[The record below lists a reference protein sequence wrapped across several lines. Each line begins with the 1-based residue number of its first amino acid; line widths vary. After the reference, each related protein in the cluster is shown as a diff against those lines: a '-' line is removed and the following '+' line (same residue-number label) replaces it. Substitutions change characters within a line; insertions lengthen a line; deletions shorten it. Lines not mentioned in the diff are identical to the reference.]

1 MGIFEGITHSEEI
14 EELVNSAQSMYDSA
28 TERLEAHK
36 KSTSKSLENLGKLKL
51 EAWSGDMSTFLD
63 RFGAFANVQM
73 KCIDD
78 QNLDFIEHDLSP
90 NQLMVNMRTASVN
103 AGEVLKA
110 GALSIGTG
118 ALVGIA
124 SYGGVMMFA
133 KASTG
138 TAIATLSGAAKTNA
152 TLAWF
157 GGGSIKSGGLGMV
170 AGKVVLAGVVL
181 APIAIVAGSIA
192 AAKGKERLAEAKKVH
207 AEAKHAVA
215 QMETVITGLEGIERI
230 SEGYIELLKGL
241 SKQFRPFL
249 NELESI
255 AKDYTPG
262 PDGKIDF
269 NQLSEME
276 QKTLHLSWLLAQLY
290 YHSLSKPILT
300 DDGKVDAKASSML
313 AYSQKEYRQLSLDVT
328 NLASEKEKIKNTL
341 ESARK
346 GFSVATGKLE
356 AQRKKFKKYFI
367 KQGKKRIQYWSLAI
381 NPFVDV
387 ISKFENI
394 DVDNVFVSEKFNSE
408 IEDVFDTIFAVS
420 SATKNLITE
429 GIKNVDEVTMMDV
442 AIGGMRLLELDEEA
456 NTVQALLVDKKG
468 ETATWLQQ
476 GFISGKEI
484 VVADSLPSSAIDSA
498 QSLINTITGKENL
511 TAAEYIKEEVSEV
524 VKLMDIAINK
534 MSKSQS
540 VVTKQEYCLKRI
552 SRLLALYKTEVDKIY
567 QTHQVMN
574 TEAALDFEQLQE
586 DERRVIQIACNLAK
600 LYYCVASAKVF
611 GVAEDVLDSVSVKD
625 VLREAKKELQT
636 FRKSTYKM
644 TGTGLRA
651 ANIMWAPEAHNVFI
665 VNCAFM
671 VLFVIMSV
679 IQLINSNLYG
689 LVGVAGI
696 AIALPKFFYYKNL
709 RESQLW
715 FWRLVRL
722 LIAIVVVLAVE
733 IIGMVV

>member
-14 EELVNSAQSMYDSA
+14 KELVDSAQLMYDSA
-28 TERLEAHK
+28 TERLETHK
-36 KSTSKSLENLGKLKL
+36 KSTSRSLENLGKLKL
-51 EAWSGDMSTFLD
+51 EAWSGDINTFLG

-78 QNLDFIEHDLSP
+78 QNLDFIERDLSP
-90 NQLMVNMRTASVN
+90 NQLMVNMKTASITAN
-103 AGEVLKA
+103 EVLKA

-157 GGGSIKSGGLGMV
+157 GGGSIKSGGMGML

-181 APIAIVAGSIA
+181 APIAIVAGTIA

-241 SKQFRPFL
+241 SNQFRPFL
-249 NELESI
+249 NEMESI

-262 PDGKIDF
+262 ADGKIDF

-300 DDGKVDAKASSML
+300 DDGKVDSKASSML

-328 NLASEKEKIKNTL
+328 NLASEKQKIKDTLVSAKKGFFEATKKL
-341 ESARK
+341 ES
-346 GFSVATGKLE
+346 
-356 AQRKKFKKYFI
+356 QRKKFKKYFV
-367 KQGKKRIQYWSLAI
+367 KQGKNRIQQWNFVV
-381 NPFVDV
+381 NPVVDS

-394 DVDNVFVSEKFNSE
+394 DVANVLVSEQFDQE
-408 IEDVFDTIFAVS
+408 IEDVFETIFAVS
-420 SATKNLITE
+420 SSTKCLVDS
-429 GIKNVDEVTMMDV
+429 GLKNADELSLMNI
-442 AIGGMRLLELDEEA
+442 AIGGVQPLA
-456 NTVQALLVDKKG
+456 NESGYAGYNSSEPSKG
-468 ETATWLQQ
+468 ETALWLQD
-476 GFISGKEI
+476 GFIVSKEI
-484 VVADSLPSSAIDSA
+484 VVADSLPSSVVEDA
-498 QSLINTITGKENL
+498 QSLINNISGKENL
-511 TAAEYIKEEVSEV
+511 ATAEYINSEVTGV
-524 VKLMDIAINK
+524 VKLMDVVIDK

-540 VVTKQEYCLKRI
+540 IIAKQDSILKRI
-552 SRLLALYKTEVDKIY
+552 SKLLALYKTEVEKI
-567 QTHQVMN
+567 HQAHGATN
-574 TEAALDFEQLQE
+574 ADAIIDFEQLPE
-586 DERRVIQIACNLAK
+586 EERKVIQIACNLAK
-600 LYYCVASAKVF
+600 LYYYVANAKVF
-611 GVAEDVLDSVSVKD
+611 EADDHIRGGISVKA
-625 VLREAKKELQT
+625 VIKEAQKELHA

-644 TGTGLRA
+644 AGADLRA
-651 ANIMWAPEAHNVFI
+651 ANVTWAPEARNIFI
-665 VNCAFM
+665 VNCIFM
-671 VLFVIMSV
+671 ALFAILTVV
-679 IQLINSNLYG
+679 QLVNSNLYG
-689 LVGVAGI
+689 LIGFAGMI
-696 AIALPKFFYYKNL
+696 IALPIFFYYKKL

-715 FWRLVRL
+715 FWRLARL
-722 LIAIVVVLAVE
+722 LMACVVVLAVE
-733 IIGMVV
+733 ILGMVV